1 MKLKELR
8 IKAKKF
14 YEENELE
21 VLCAFIITAGVV
33 GAYTFGLWR
42 GRAEGLTVGSS
53 ALVKM
58 TEQINKIESK

>member
-1 MKLKELR
+1 MELKELR
-8 IKAKKF
+8 VKAKKF

-21 VLCAFIITAGVV
+21 VLFAFITTVGIM

>member
-1 MKLKELR
+1 MELKELR
-8 IKAKKF
+8 VKAKKF

-21 VLCAFIITAGVV
+21 VLFAFITTV
-33 GAYTFGLWR
+33 GIMSSYTFGLWR
-42 GRAEGLTVGSS
+42 GRTEGLTVGSS

>member
-33 GAYTFGLWR
+33 GAYTFGLWQ